1 MEASKQQNMDLK
13 YSQETIQDKLSQ
25 LQNDLQRSESRGN
38 QLELNLQTSKVH
50 LENSSQDNYLR
61 EELGRLRRESNA
73 ATDKIRELK
82 KTVRGKLGECDPLRI
97 SSA

>member
-1 MEASKQQNMDLK
+1 MDLK